1 MSEKGESLRSRG
13 QARVVGELLTPDAY
27 FFPKKNLESTPER
40 TETPLSRG
48 TTYTH
53 RRSALRQKE
62 STMPQIQYSEKYYDD
77 IYEYRCVCETSRS
90 PTTLFFYTAGCGK
103 ETKKKKI
110 RGWGGARDVCLA
122 ANQKITREGFSFER
136 RTGGANATTSW
147 GFQRRDTHDSL
158 LLDPHMSSEMSFQHP
173 RDGVRRGFLRLFWY
187 RKSK

>member
-1 MSEKGESLRSRG
+1 MVHSFTKPRGPFWCHSPKKQRVSEKGESLRSRG

-103 ETKKKKI
+103 ETKKKDSGMGGGSRCLFGGKPKNNT
-110 RGWGGARDVCLA
+110 RG
-122 ANQKITREGFSFER
+122 
-136 RTGGANATTSW
+136 
-147 GFQRRDTHDSL
+147 L
-158 LLDPHMSSEMSFQHP
+158 LL
-173 RDGVRRGFLRLFWY
+173 
-187 RKSK
+187 